1 MTTMYYW
8 RLYPSVGEW
17 GYVLKHN
24 LVLSKL
30 TEIVEITPRD
40 WIMPNCHFPLGKRD
54 LGVVV
59 REQNLKTTS
68 E

>member
-8 RLYPSVGEW
+8 RFYPSVGEW
-17 GYVLKHN
+17 GFMCWSII

-40 WIMPNCHFPLGKRD
+40 WIMPELPFPLGKRF
-54 LGVVV
+54 GGSGE
-59 REQNLKTTS
+59 EQNLKTTS